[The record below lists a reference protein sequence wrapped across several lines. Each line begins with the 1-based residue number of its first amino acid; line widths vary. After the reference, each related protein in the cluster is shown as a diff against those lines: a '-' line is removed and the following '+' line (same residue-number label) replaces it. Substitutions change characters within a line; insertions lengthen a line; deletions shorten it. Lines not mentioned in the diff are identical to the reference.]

1 MYKNYFVIRTTTN
14 CTSKPFNPKLVRIDD
29 DIHNA
34 SALWYSDPVAV
45 EEMYDHISKWDV
57 SLVINMDNLFE
68 YRSKFNEDISR

>member
-1 MYKNYFVIRTTTN
+1 MTN
-14 CTSKPFNPKLVRIDD
+14 CTSKPFNPKLVRTDV

-34 SALWYSDPVAV
+34 SALWYSDPVTI
-45 EEMYDHISKWDV
+45 EKMYGHISKWDV